1 MTKAF
6 TNQNQPPYPTITI
19 LKWMNSFKTIISSIG
34 TPIRVFFTCVLNLD
48 KRLPYKEKARESV
61 QYTF

>member
-1 MTKAF
+1 MERYYDEGIHEPKG
-6 TNQNQPPYPTITI
+6 
-19 LKWMNSFKTIISSIG
+19 LDVSIISSIG

>member
-1 MTKAF
+1 MALIYNKWNDIMTKAF
-6 TNQNQPPYPTITI
+6 TNQNDWMSQLYHQPVHLLEY
-19 LKWMNSFKTIISSIG
+19 
-34 TPIRVFFTCVLNLD
+34 FFTCVLNLD